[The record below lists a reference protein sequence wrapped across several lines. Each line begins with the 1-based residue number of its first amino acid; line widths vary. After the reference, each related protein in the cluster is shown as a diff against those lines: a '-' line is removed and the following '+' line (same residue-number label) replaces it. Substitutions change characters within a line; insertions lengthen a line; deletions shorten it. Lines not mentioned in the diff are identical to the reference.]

1 MKQFHQCLEE
11 RGLLSI
17 PYKGALSISVVRRAR
32 LLPALSQEELALI
45 LKQVDRASD
54 MGKRDYAIILLGAT
68 AGLRAVDIVNMK
80 LRDIHWRSGE
90 IHVIQQKTG
99 ETLSLPLMPQV
110 GEAVKEYILCGR
122 PESDSEYLF
131 LRRRAPFQ
139 KMHGGVPIGDMF
151 DSYQKKT
158 GIARKPCDGK
168 GFHSL
173 RRLLGREMT
182 VAEIPVATIA
192 QVLGHGKADSATQCI
207 SLDSEHLKACALDL
221 REIEVG
227 RSDLLA

>member
-1 MKQFHQCLEE
+1 
-11 RGLLSI
+11 
-17 PYKGALSISVVRRAR
+17 
-32 LLPALSQEELALI
+32 
-45 LKQVDRASD
+45 

-80 LRDIHWRSGE
+80 LRDILWRSGE

-110 GEAVKEYILCGR
+110 GEAIKEYILCGR
-122 PESDSEYLF
+122 PEADSEYLF
-131 LRRRAPFQ
+131 LRHRAPFQ
-139 KMHGGVPIGDMF
+139 KMNDGVPIGDMF
-151 DSYQKKT
+151 DSYQKKA
-158 GIARKPCDGK
+158 GIVRKPYDGK

-182 VAEIPVATIA
+182 LAEIPVTTIA
-192 QVLGHGKADSATQCI
+192 QVLGHSKTDSATQYI
-207 SLDSEHLKACALDL
+207 SLDSEHLKACALDFHG
-221 REIEVG
+221 IEVG